1 MVIDLRAHRG
11 DDAYQLLPH
20 MLASLY
26 TRDKPLRMQDAAQRL
41 FDPAARVWR
50 SRGGL
55 GLPAQLPLAATG
67 APFTAPVAVLTGPA
81 APAPANCSPPGCS
94 TANVPTSS
102 PPAPR
107 PAPPAPPHACTCQLA
122 SSCKSPCS
130 QKPAPLPATT
140 PPHKPKA

>member
-1 MVIDLRAHRG
+1 
-11 DDAYQLLPH
+11 

-55 GLPAQLPLAATG
+55 GLPAQLPLAASGT
-67 APFTAPVAVLTGPA
+67 PFTAPVAVLTGPA

-107 PAPPAPPHACTCQLA
+107 PAPPAPPRVHLPAGFIVQV
-122 SSCKSPCS
+122 PCS